1 MLFATYL
8 TISNAAGSGL
18 QIEQRTESA
27 ADLQTRSPQLLNRKL
42 TYQLLHNRRPAPLR
56 SQRIE
61 TDNRGQICAITTRK
75 KKTACDRFGD

>member
-27 ADLQTRSPQLLNRKL
+27 ADLQTRSPQLLNRLKL

-61 TDNRGQICAITTRK
+61 PTIEAKSVQCNHHAQK
-75 KKTACDRFGD
+75 ENSV